1 MGGLQPRSVPE
12 CGLRASAARR
22 HHPPRP
28 PPTYIFPEGVQDEG
42 LELRQTLVDARSAP
56 LLHDRLGGLRVGLRL
71 SPASA
76 RPRPTRA
83 THAPSGPT
91 FRCSAALRG
100 LFGAL
105 LALAGAPASGE
116 ALGFPGVS
124 AGMVRPR
131 ACRRR
136 ASLSGA
142 ARLPGRRAARRAAA
156 KGEAR
161 GLCEPGPAVF
171 PTLAPA
177 NERPRPSPRPAPAPP
192 PPRQPSVTR
201 RLAAHQPA
209 GHKGGPRHPP
219 AHLRNRAGKS
229 PRERRARLPRPR
241 NPGAGRNRGVH
252 LQAEPA
258 RGGLARR
265 IVRGRRGKSERKI
278 REGHRVRRP
287 RGGRASAHTPPA
299 SSAVRGPCPRPGP
312 LPSCRTGPAACP
324 ASRDPR
330 RLQHLRKSRDTVDVD
345 RQTLG
350 GRGVGWPGHE
360 AGWRHTTMK

>member
-1 MGGLQPRSVPE
+1 MGGLQPRSVPD

-177 NERPRPSPRPAPAPP
+177 NERPRPSPRPAPAPATVSHASARGP
-192 PPRQPSVTR
+192 PARRPQRGAAAPARAPPEPGGKIAARAARQAAPAAEPRGWAESR
-201 RLAAHQPA
+201 GSPA
-209 GHKGGPRHPP
+209 GRAGPRRVG
-219 AHLRNRAGKS
+219 AQNRPWAA
-229 PRERRARLPRPR
+229 RE
-241 NPGAGRNRGVH
+241 
-252 LQAEPA
+252 
-258 RGGLARR
+258 
-265 IVRGRRGKSERKI
+265 I
-278 REGHRVRRP
+278 
-287 RGGRASAHTPPA
+287 
-299 SSAVRGPCPRPGP
+299 
-312 LPSCRTGPAACP
+312 
-324 ASRDPR
+324 
-330 RLQHLRKSRDTVDVD
+330 
-345 RQTLG
+345 
-350 GRGVGWPGHE
+350 
-360 AGWRHTTMK
+360 

>member
-1 MGGLQPRSVPE
+1 MGLCWRWPALLP
-12 CGLRASAARR
+12 AAR
-22 HHPPRP
+22 
-28 PPTYIFPEGVQDEG
+28 
-42 LELRQTLVDARSAP
+42 LSA
-56 LLHDRLGGLRVGLRL
+56 
-71 SPASA
+71 SPGCLQAWC
-76 RPRPTRA
+76 
-83 THAPSGPT
+83 APV
-91 FRCSAALRG
+91 
-100 LFGAL
+100 
-105 LALAGAPASGE
+105 PA
-116 ALGFPGVS
+116 
-124 AGMVRPR
+124 
-131 ACRRR
+131 
-136 ASLSGA
+136 GA
-142 ARLPGRRAARRAAA
+142 ARPSPARPGSRAGAQPAARLRRERRA
-156 KGEAR
+156 G
-161 GLCEPGPAVF
+161 CV
-171 PTLAPA
+171 
-177 NERPRPSPRPAPAPP
+177 NPAPRSFPHSRQPMSGRAPPRAPP

-252 LQAEPA
+252 LRAEPA